1 LIIDDRGLTILRAG
15 RCSFVKHTGCLEPG
29 RETLNVTEEKRK
41 IKREKAKG
49 KIAEALPSE
58 VDLAY

>member
-1 LIIDDRGLTILRAG
+1 
-15 RCSFVKHTGCLEPG
+15 VKHTGCLEPG